1 MKIVRVSIL
10 SYPVAK
16 LTLPQTV
23 AAVLE
28 LISARRG
35 HIITANAEILYAA
48 KSDAAL
54 DSVIRAA
61 DLVTADG
68 MGVVWASR
76 ILGDPLPERVS
87 GYDLLHAIA
96 QQASQT
102 DLGLFLLGA
111 APGVAEAA
119 AAKLQRLYSDLII
132 AGTYHGFFKEEESV
146 EVMERVKSSNADFLF
161 VAMGLG
167 GEAWIYR
174 HKQELNC
181 PAMQVGG
188 SFDILAGIATRAPRW
203 MQKSGLEWAH
213 RLYREPKRYRRM
225 LSLPKFVIAVI
236 AERFREKG
244 VKK

>member
-1 MKIVRVSIL
+1 MQ
-10 SYPVAK
+10 
-16 LTLPQTV
+16 QTV
-23 AAVLE
+23 ASALE
-28 LISARRG
+28 LIRARRG

-54 DSVIRAA
+54 DRILREA

-68 MGVVWASR
+68 MGVVLASR
-76 ILGDPLPERVS
+76 ILGTPLPERVS
-87 GYDLLHAIA
+87 GYDLLHRIA

-102 DLGLFLLGA
+102 GLRLFLLGA

-119 AAKLQRLYSDLII
+119 AAKLQRLYPGLLI
-132 AGTYHGFFKEEESV
+132 ADTYHGFFKEDESV
-146 EVMERVKSSNADFLF
+146 EVAQRVKSSNADFLF

-167 GEAWIYR
+167 GEAWIYS
-174 HKQELNC
+174 HKRELNC

-213 RLYREPKRYRRM
+213 RLYKEPKRFKRM
-225 LSLPKFVIAVI
+225 LSLPKFVVAVV
-236 AERFREKG
+236 AERLLGKE
-244 VKK
+244 

>member
-1 MKIVRVSIL
+1 MKIDRVNIL

-16 LTLPQTV
+16 LTMQQTV
-23 AAVLE
+23 ASVFE
-28 LISARRG
+28 LIHARKG

-48 KSDAAL
+48 KFDAAL
-54 DSVIRAA
+54 DGVIRAA

-68 MGVVWASR
+68 MGVVLASR
-76 ILGDPLPERVS
+76 ILGTPLPERVS

-96 QQASQT
+96 RQASQT
-102 DLGLFLLGA
+102 NLGIFLLGA

-119 AAKLQRLYSDLII
+119 AAKLQTLYPSLTIT
-132 AGTYHGFFKEEESV
+132 GTYHGFFKEEESV
-146 EVMERVKSSNADFLF
+146 DVVERVKLSNADFLF

-213 RLYREPKRYRRM
+213 RLYKEPKRYRRM
-225 LSLPKFVIAVI
+225 LSLPKFVLAVV
-236 AERFREKG
+236 AERVLGKG
-244 VKK
+244 K